1 MIAGKRVLV
10 FMPAYNAGETLEQT
24 YGDIP
29 FDVVDGVVLVDDKS
43 EDNSLEV

>member
-1 MIAGKRVLV
+1 MIAGKRALV
-10 FMPAYNAGETLEQT
+10 FMPAYNAGRTLEQT

-29 FDVVDGVVLVDDKS
+29 IDVVDGVVLVDDKS